1 MLEHF
6 RQIHT
11 LEWINNQTLFDEVFC
26 VGTSLHVVWELECSS
41 LDLLVGLLHLLRLEG
56 WSTMQHS
63 VEDYTDGP
71 EVNFI
76 AVTIRSVEN
85 FWSEVVRS
93 PANCSFTLTLI
104 ENLRS

>member
-1 MLEHF
+1 M
-6 RQIHT
+6 
-11 LEWINNQTLFDEVFC
+11 
-26 VGTSLHVVWELECSS
+26 VWELEGSRF
-41 LDLLVGLLHLLRLEG
+41 DFLVRLLHLLRLERR
-56 WSTMQHS
+56 STVQHC

-76 AVTIRSVEN
+76 AVTIRSVED